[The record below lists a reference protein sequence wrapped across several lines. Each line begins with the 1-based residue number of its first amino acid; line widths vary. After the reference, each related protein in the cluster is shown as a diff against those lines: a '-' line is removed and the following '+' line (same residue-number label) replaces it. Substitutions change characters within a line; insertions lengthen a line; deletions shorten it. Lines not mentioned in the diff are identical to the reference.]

1 MEDNVIDLGQV
12 LEKQWKKITKELSFF
27 EILDKR
33 REWEENGKMKIL
45 LDWREKNKK
54 ILDKFNQSVIL

>member
-1 MEDNVIDLGQV
+1 MEDGVIELGQV
-12 LEKQWKKITKELSFF
+12 LEKQWNKITKELSFF

-33 REWEENGKMKIL
+33 KEWEESGKMKIL

-54 ILDKFNQSVIL
+54 NI

>member
-45 LDWREKNKK
+45 LDWREKNK
-54 ILDKFNQSVIL
+54 NT

>member
-45 LDWREKNKK
+45 LDWREKKIK
-54 ILDKFNQSVIL
+54 ILDKRS